1 MKILVDAA
9 AVRRLRA
16 TTQGN
21 GRWYYCA
28 TAPALAI
35 VRVDGSDLA
44 SLAGQV
50 VDAQVGWD
58 GGTPG
63 FVREANEGR
72 RHTKITIRR
81 RIVGGQYDATLSGV
95 LAEAPRK

>member
-1 MKILVDAA
+1 MLVDVAA
-9 AVRRLRA
+9 CARLRF
-16 TTQGN
+16 TTRDN

-63 FVREANEGR
+63 FVWEANEGR
-72 RHTKITIRR
+72 RHTKVTVRR
-81 RIVGGQYDATLSGV
+81 RIAGRQYDATLSAV
-95 LAEAPRK
+95 LADAPRK

>member
-1 MKILVDAA
+1 MRILVDAA
-9 AVRRLRA
+9 AVRRLRP
-16 TTQGN
+16 TTQDN

-50 VDAQVGWD
+50 VDAQVGWG

-81 RIVGGQYDATLSGV
+81 RLGGRQYDATLSAV
-95 LAEAPRK
+95 LADAPRK

>member
-1 MKILVDAA
+1 MRILVDAA
-9 AVRRLRA
+9 AVRRLRP
-16 TTQGN
+16 TTQDN

-72 RHTKITIRR
+72 RHTKVTVRR
-81 RIVGGQYDATLSGV
+81 RIAGRQYDATLSAV
-95 LAEAPRK
+95 LADAPRK

>member
-1 MKILVDAA
+1 MRILVDLSAT
-9 AVRRLRA
+9 RRLRL
-16 TTQGN
+16 TTQDN

-28 TAPALAI
+28 AAPALAI

-44 SLAGQV
+44 SLTGYV

-63 FVREANEGR
+63 FVREDNEGR
-72 RHTKITIRR
+72 QHTKVTIRR
-81 RIVGGQYDATLSGV
+81 RVEGRQYDGTLSAV
-95 LAEAPRK
+95 LADAPHE

>member
-1 MKILVDAA
+1 MRIFIDSA
-9 AVRRLRA
+9 AVRRLRS
-16 TTQGN
+16 TTQN
-21 GRWYYCA
+21 CGRWYYCA

-35 VRVDGSDLA
+35 VRVDGSDLVG
-44 SLAGQV
+44 LAGSV

-72 RHTKITIRR
+72 QHTKVTIRR
-81 RIVGGQYDATLSGV
+81 WVDGRQCDVTLSAV
-95 LAEAPRK
+95 LAQAPCE

>member
-1 MKILVDAA
+1 MRMLVDVAA
-9 AVRRLRA
+9 CARLHF
-16 TTQGN
+16 TTQDN
-21 GRWYYCA
+21 GRWYYCT

-44 SLAGQV
+44 SAGGYV

-81 RIVGGQYDATLSGV
+81 RIVGGQYDATLSAV
-95 LAEAPRK
+95 LADAPRE

>member
-1 MKILVDAA
+1 MRMLVDVAA
-9 AVRRLRA
+9 CARLRF
-16 TTQGN
+16 TTRDN

-63 FVREANEGR
+63 FVWEANEGR
-72 RHTKITIRR
+72 RHTKVTVRR
-81 RIVGGQYDATLSGV
+81 RIAGRQYDATLSAV
-95 LAEAPRK
+95 LADAPRK

>member
-1 MKILVDAA
+1 MRLLIDRNAA
-9 AVRRLRA
+9 ARCRA
-16 TTQGN
+16 TTQAN
-21 GRWYYCA
+21 GRWYYCS
-28 TAPALAI
+28 APSTLAI

-81 RIVGGQYDATLSGV
+81 RIVGGQYDATLSAV
-95 LAEAPRK
+95 LADAPRE

>member
-1 MKILVDAA
+1 MRILVDAA
-9 AVRRLRA
+9 AVRRLRP
-16 TTQGN
+16 TTQDN

-44 SLAGQV
+44 GQARQV

-81 RIVGGQYDATLSGV
+81 RIVGGQYDATLSAV
-95 LAEAPRK
+95 LADAPRE

>member
-1 MKILVDAA
+1 MRILVDLSAT
-9 AVRRLRA
+9 RRLRL
-16 TTQGN
+16 TTQDN

-28 TAPALAI
+28 AAPALAI

-44 SLAGQV
+44 SLAGYV